1 VGPEPLQIPHPA
13 RSMIHLLA
21 QFFRGLHMFVG
32 ITEPPPDYDERK
44 FVLIWTGAILAFFA
58 ASVLLFVFIAQVYRF

>member
-1 VGPEPLQIPHPA
+1 
-13 RSMIHLLA
+13 MIHFLA

-44 FVLIWTGAILAFFA
+44 FVLIWLGAILAFA
-58 ASVLLFVFIAQVYRF
+58 AAVVFLFFFIAKTYRF